1 MGRKKTPG
9 LVKRGDFWHIDK
21 KVRGRRLC
29 ESTGE
34 SDLEKAEEYLA
45 RKIEEIRQASVYGI
59 RPVRTF
65 RMAATKFLNEA
76 TKRSLSRDADCLKQL
91 DPFIGDMEIRKVH
104 MGSLQPYIEARKQQ
118 GIKSGTIARDLAV
131 VRRIL
136 TLSARVWRDENN
148 QPWIDTAPLL
158 QMPNWE
164 DAAEP
169 YPLTWDEQQRF
180 FKLLPDYLHKMA
192 LFKVNTGLRE
202 QGVCWLRWDWEV
214 KIPSLM
220 TSIFITPGKPVCYD
234 DGIWPGEKNKEDQI
248 VVLNR
253 IAQSVIERQRGLH
266 PAYVFPFEGK
276 RLVRM
281 YTTAWKNAWKK
292 AKLPCDGSFT
302 KGPHNLKHT
311 FGRRLRA
318 AGVSFET
325 RKVLLHHTT
334 GDITTHYSS
343 AELQELIE
351 AVNKISSMESGVS
364 LTVLKRARRS

>member
-9 LVKRGDFWHIDK
+9 LVKRGDCWHIDK
-21 KVRGRRLC
+21 QVRGRRLC

-34 SDLEKAEEYLA
+34 SDLGKAEEYLA
-45 RKIEEIRQASVYGI
+45 RKIEEIRQASVFGV

-65 RMAATKFLNEA
+65 RMAATKFLNES
-76 TKRSLSRDADCLKQL
+76 TKRSLDRDADCLKQL
-91 DPFIGDMEIRKVH
+91 DAFIGDMDISKVH
-104 MGSLQPYIEARKQQ
+104 MGTLQPYIETRKAQ
-118 GIKSGTIARDLAV
+118 GIKSGTVARDLAV

-148 QPWIDTAPLL
+148 LPWIDTPPLL
-158 QMPNWE
+158 QLPDWE
-164 DAAEP
+164 DSAEP
-169 YPLTWDEQQRF
+169 YPLTWEEQRRF
-180 FKLLPDYLHKMA
+180 FKLMPDYLHKMA

-214 KIPSLM
+214 KVPALN
-220 TSIFITPGKPVCYD
+220 TSIFITPGKPVAYD

-253 IAQSVIERQRGLH
+253 IAQSVVDGQRGLNSR
-266 PAYVFPFEGK
+266 YVFPYKEK
-276 RLVRM
+276 RLERM
-281 YTTAWKNAWKK
+281 HTTAWKNAWKN
-292 AKLPCDGSFT
+292 ASLPCNGSFN

-334 GDITTHYSS
+334 GDVTTHYSS
-343 AELQELIE
+343 AELKELID
-351 AVNKISSMESGVS
+351 AVNSICDMGSGVS
-364 LTVLKRARRS
+364 LTVLKRAKTG